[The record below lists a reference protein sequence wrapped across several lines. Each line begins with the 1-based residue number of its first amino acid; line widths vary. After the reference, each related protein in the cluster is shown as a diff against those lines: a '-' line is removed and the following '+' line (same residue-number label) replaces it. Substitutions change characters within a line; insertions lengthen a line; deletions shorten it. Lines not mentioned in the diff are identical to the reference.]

1 MEQNDII
8 EEVIEI
14 PVEENDEN
22 VGNIKISADVVATI
36 AGIATG
42 EVEGVA
48 GMSSSIAGGIA
59 EIFGAK
65 KNPSKGVKVDI
76 KESSTVIDLHII
88 VDYGIRIP
96 EIAWEIQENV
106 KNDVETMTGLKV
118 EKVNV
123 HVDGVSFEKEKLKNA
138 EVADVDEDEPVET
151 EAPEA
156 DDIIIEEVEIE
167 ELPEEGSEDL

>member
-14 PVEENDEN
+14 PVEENDET
-22 VGNIKISADVVATI
+22 VGNIKISTDVVATI

-42 EVEGVA
+42 EIEGVA
-48 GMSSSIAGGIA
+48 GMSGSLAGGIA
-59 EIFGAK
+59 EIFGTK
-65 KNPSKGVKVDI
+65 KNPAKGVKVEI
-76 KESSTVIDLHII
+76 KENTAVIDLHIT

-96 EIAWEIQENV
+96 ELAWEIQERV
-106 KNDVETMTGLKV
+106 KNDVETMTGLDV

-138 EVADVDEDEPVET
+138 EAAQIVEDEDNDSSIQT
-151 EAPEA
+151 E
-156 DDIIIEEVEIE
+156 DVIIEEIEIE
-167 ELPEEGSEDL
+167 DLPEEGSEDL

>member
-14 PVEENDEN
+14 PVEENDET
-22 VGNIKISADVVATI
+22 VGNIKISTDVVATI

-42 EVEGVA
+42 EIEGVA
-48 GMSSSIAGGIA
+48 GMSSSLAGGIA
-59 EIFGAK
+59 EIFGTK
-65 KNPSKGVKVDI
+65 KNPSRGVKVEI
-76 KESSTVIDLHII
+76 RENTAVIDLHIT

-96 EIAWEIQENV
+96 ELAWEIQERV
-106 KNDVETMTGLKV
+106 KNDVETMTGLDV

-138 EVADVDEDEPVET
+138 EATQVVEDEDNDEELQK
-151 EAPEA
+151 EEE
-156 DDIIIEEVEIE
+156 IIIEEVELE